1 MKCPETT
8 FGFSSH
14 AVAPRG
20 MEDTFAVVDE
30 VCSIPLTPASATIH
44 QRCRSIDGEESA
56 TATTDEDDIACA
68 ELPEHVPS
76 HDFVRPAKSRV
87 ARCLTDEDDG
97 PACKFVI
104 FQRRSQSSC
113 NLTAP

>member
-1 MKCPETT
+1 MKWTETS

-20 MEDTFAVVDE
+20 VEDSIAVVDE
-30 VCSIPLTPASATIH
+30 VCFNRLTPASAIIH

-87 ARCLTDEDDG
+87 ARCPTDEDDG
-97 PACKFVI
+97 PACKFVS
-104 FQRRSQSSC
+104 FQRRSQSS
-113 NLTAP
+113 AP